1 MDRDES
7 QRRIDAETGVNI
19 RAVIPAS
26 LHTRL
31 MMERLRRGRRAR
43 LEILITEA
51 IERMLADCEKKN

>member
-1 MDRDES
+1 
-7 QRRIDAETGVNI
+7 
-19 RAVIPAS
+19 
-26 LHTRL
+26 